1 MWQRSHQKRI
11 RKRSSLTPVVNQPL
25 VPIEPVIALNPV
37 ADALVL
43 PRVLKRTLSSRLA
56 RLAARFAD
64 RPVRL
69 GELTDVLQ
77 LRGYNALLLFLAF
90 PFVTPVPLPGFST
103 AFGLVIALLGMRMVL
118 GQNPWLQERI
128 TARQLPARFL
138 PKLLMAASSACGRL
152 EKLLKPRLFYPEF
165 PLVFQ
170 RASGAIIV
178 ISGLLLLL
186 PLPVPFSNAFPAFTI
201 ILIAAAGLERDGAV
215 FIAGCVQFTLC
226 LGFFA
231 VLCLGGSE
239 VWQRIFN

>member
-1 MWQRSHQKRI
+1 MPSEPI
-11 RKRSSLTPVVNQPL
+11 RETSPPAGNK
-25 VPIEPVIALNPV
+25 
-37 ADALVL
+37 
-43 PRVLKRTLSSRLA
+43 RVLNRVLRRTLSSQLG
-56 RLAARFAD
+56 RLAAGFAD

-77 LRGYNALLLFLAF
+77 LRGYNALLIFLAF

-103 AFGLVIALLGMRMVL
+103 VFGLVIALLGVRMVL
-118 GQNPWLQERI
+118 AQKPWLPERL
-128 TARQLPARFL
+128 TARELPARLL
-138 PKLLMAASSACGRL
+138 PKLLLAASRAFGRL

-165 PLVFQ
+165 PAVFQ
-170 RASGAIIV
+170 RASGVLIV
-178 ISGLLLLL
+178 MCGLLLLL

-201 ILIAAAGLERDGAV
+201 ILLAAAGLERDGAV

-231 VLCLGGSE
+231 ALCLGGSE

>member
-1 MWQRSHQKRI
+1 MNAAMPDETLLAARPLR
-11 RKRSSLTPVVNQPL
+11 PVGG
-25 VPIEPVIALNPV
+25 V
-37 ADALVL
+37 A
-43 PRVLKRTLSSRLA
+43 PLKRTLSSQLA

-77 LRGYNALLLFLAF
+77 LRGYNALLLFLAL

-103 AFGLVIALLGMRMVL
+103 VFGLVIALLGMRMVL
-118 GQNPWLQERI
+118 GQNLWLPKRI
-128 TARQLPARFL
+128 TARELPARL
-138 PKLLMAASSACGRL
+138 VPKLLLTASHAFGRL
-152 EKLLKPRLFYPEF
+152 EKLLKPRCFYPEF

-178 ISGLLLLL
+178 ICGLLLLL

-201 ILIAAAGLERDGAV
+201 LLLAAAGLGRDGAV
-215 FIAGCVQFTLC
+215 FIAGCVQFIFC

-231 VLCLGGSE
+231 ALCLGGSE
-239 VWQRIFN
+239 VWQQIFN